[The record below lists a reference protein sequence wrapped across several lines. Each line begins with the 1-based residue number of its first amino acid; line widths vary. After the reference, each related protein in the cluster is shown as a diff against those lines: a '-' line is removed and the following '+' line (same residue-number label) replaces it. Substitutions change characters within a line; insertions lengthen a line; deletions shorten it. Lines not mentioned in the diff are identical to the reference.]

1 MPLQILVTDD
11 DLTIREL
18 IKDCLE
24 LHGYSVILASDGQEA
39 LFLAHKYH
47 PHLLISDIRM
57 PHKDGYNLVKELR
70 KNPHFR
76 LLPVVFLTNKHSTQD
91 KITGYQAGCD
101 IYLSKPFQP
110 EELSA
115 IVRHLLERSQIIQSE
130 LLFTEIENI
139 TLQETVSLTENNTDI
154 STTNS
159 LNFTQR
165 EKEVL
170 HLLIK
175 GLSNLKIAEE
185 LYLSPKTVEKYVSN
199 LLKKTNSTNRTELV
213 SFIFTNKII

>member
-11 DLTIREL
+11 DLTIRRL

-47 PHLLISDIRM
+47 PHLLISDIKM
-57 PHKDGYNLVKELR
+57 PHKDGYHLVKELR
-70 KNPHFR
+70 QNPHFR

-101 IYLSKPFQP
+101 IYLPKPFQP

-130 LLFTEIENI
+130 LLFTEIDNI
-139 TLQETVSLTENNTDI
+139 NLQKAVSLTENNNDI
-154 STTNS
+154 STKNS

>member
-91 KITGYQAGCD
+91 KINGYQAGCD

-115 IVRHLLERSQIIQSE
+115 IVRHLLDRSQIIQSE

-139 TLQETVSLTENNTDI
+139 NLQETVSLTENNTGI
-154 STTNS
+154 LTKNS